1 MLTTN
6 FSAIKYKHNEGCGM
20 SREIKAFFDQEK
32 YVVIREFLSLEMCN
46 ILYRYCLMRTE
57 AIKYKKEK
65 SPECYNK
72 KWDGEFSDETLD
84 QAFASYGDPMGD
96 SLLELSLKDI
106 EFFTGKRL
114 LPNYSYWQLYMPDG
128 ELVKHTDRPSCELS
142 TTICLG
148 YDFSNLAGN
157 YVWPI
162 NFKKYQS
169 EEEVS
174 IVLNPGDMIVYQG
187 CNLIHWRDKFLGVNQ
202 AQMFLHYS
210 DADGPYKKI
219 FDDRDLLG
227 VAAGLN

>member
-1 MLTTN
+1 
-6 FSAIKYKHNEGCGM
+6 M